1 MGARPGLSFLSAG
14 THGRSRRFSVLAA
27 SWRDSCPNGVAR
39 DRRGTSC
46 APRDTPPLPGGG
58 RGGRAR
64 APILGA
70 PSLGVGWAHG
80 QVGRFSQRGRTGDPD
95 GSPCWPPPGASRART
110 AWPET
115 AMGPPARPET
125 RRLCPAV
132 TAEASPGARFPSRF
146 RVVPRRGRPFLSHG
160 AVGPSRG
167 RCAPPTL
174 RRRPSAGRGGR
185 GPPRSSPGGAPPAL
199 NGRLAGRRRHA
210 RVMES
215 TSKMYEKRGPRA
227 PCSFFFVFR
236 LQKFRRPG
244 QDPPTA
250 PELKNPQKPTAKVQM
265 PCKRG
270 LGV

>member
-1 MGARPGLSFLSAG
+1 MGPPARPRTRRLCTAG
-14 THGRSRRFSVLAA
+14 AAAA
-27 SWRDSCPNGVAR
+27 SAWAR
-39 DRRGTSC
+39 SS
-46 APRDTPPLPGGG
+46 APRPREPVLSE
-58 RGGRAR
+58 R
-64 APILGA
+64 
-70 PSLGVGWAHG
+70 AHG
-80 QVGRFSQRGRTGDPD
+80 EAGRFFHRGRTTNPD
-95 GSPCWPPPGASRART
+95 GSPCSPPPCTTRVRT

-115 AMGPPARPET
+115 AVGPPARPET

-199 NGRLAGRRRHA
+199 NGRLAGRRRHV

-250 PELKNPQKPTAKVQM
+250 PALKLQPRTFLKYV
-265 PCKRG
+265 
-270 LGV
+270 

>member
-1 MGARPGLSFLSAG
+1 MIPSVATPVRTGWPSGRGASCASPHPPPLHGGGRGGLGLGALLGVPSPGAGAVGMGARRGRSFLSTGA
-14 THGRSRRFSVLAA
+14 HDQSRRCSVLATSCHDA
-27 SWRDSCPNGVAR
+27 CPNGVAR

-46 APRDTPPLPGGG
+46 ASPHSPPLHGG
-58 RGGRAR
+58 RRGGLGRAV
-64 APILGA
+64 LSV
-70 PSLGVGWAHG
+70 SLRSVA
-80 QVGRFSQRGRTGDPD
+80 
-95 GSPCWPPPGASRART
+95 
-110 AWPET
+110 
-115 AMGPPARPET
+115 
-125 RRLCPAV
+125 
-132 TAEASPGARFPSRF
+132 
-146 RVVPRRGRPFLSHG
+146 VVPRRGRPFLSHG

-167 RCAPPTL
+167 LCAPLTL

-250 PELKNPQKPTAKVQM
+250 QALRLQP
-265 PCKRG
+265 RRY
-270 LGV
+270 LG